1 MSLALHILIVDDQPE
16 SLIGLAGQLS
26 DRGHRVEVL
35 ADSLEALARIQ
46 QSARDPF
53 QLALLDVNLPGLD
66 GPGLVREIRRRGERM
81 PVAFLTGYQS
91 VAGRLRGE
99 MAELRALAVLIKPAP
114 SAEIDRIL
122 EQATRAAYASTQERR
137 ATEFGSGGHATLGRS
152 PTGLPVLPASDDI
165 PYYGATRTLRRPTA
179 DEAPSAGAL
188 SRIQK
193 PTGGPDIISDAVI
206 TGRVANPVTPPNTPL
221 PGASGI
227 RRGIRSPLPTAYPE
241 SAGSGLDGSSAG
253 HTATPG
259 PSRQV
264 DFLQPGEIPSTA
276 GPLVGYRDPV
286 TGIYKQQKSGTF
298 PPEPPRRRSLTD
310 PVLAEP
316 LSPPPNS
323 QPGTTSR
330 FRRSVTD
337 AAPGNPAPSPGTGR
351 IRRSITGSFAQPSAS
366 PPIAAPVPSEM
377 PSCTVACAH
386 CEGQFMVLI
395 RPQSYTVICIH
406 CGKLNRIDPLS

>member
-1 MSLALHILIVDDQPE
+1 MSQVLHILIVDDQPE
-16 SLIGLAGQLS
+16 TLMGLAGQLS

-53 QLALLDVNLPGLD
+53 HLALLDVNLPGLD

-81 PVAFLTGYQS
+81 PVAFVTGYQS

-99 MAELRALAVLIKPAP
+99 LSQLRALAVVIKPP
-114 SAEIDRIL
+114 PPAEIDRLL
-122 EQATRAAYASTQERR
+122 EQATRAAYATTQDRR
-137 ATEFGSGGHATLGRS
+137 STEFGSGGHAALGRT
-152 PTGLPVLPASDDI
+152 PTGLPVLPGADDI
-165 PYYGATRTLRRPTA
+165 PYYGATRSIRRPTS
-179 DEAPSAGAL
+179 DDAPSAGAL

-193 PTGGPDIISDAVI
+193 PTGGPDIIPDTVV
-206 TGRVANPVTPPNTPL
+206 TGRIANPAAPLSTPL

-264 DFLQPGEIPSTA
+264 DFLQPGDIPSTA

-286 TGIYKQQKSGTF
+286 TGVYKQQKSGMF
-298 PPEPPRRRSLTD
+298 PPEPPRKRGLSDPALVDPLT
-310 PVLAEP
+310 PTP
-316 LSPPPNS
+316 SS

-337 AAPGNPAPSPGTGR
+337 AAPGNPAPTPGTGR
-351 IRRSITGSFAQPSAS
+351 IRRSITGSFARPPAT
-366 PPIAAPVPSEM
+366 PPIAAPAESEA

-386 CEGQFMVLI
+386 CNGQFMVLI
-395 RPQSYTVICIH
+395 KPQSYTVVCIH